1 MSNSQIISIIVVV
14 VVVIIILAIVVML
27 MRRRITK
34 PIIESGQES
43 DSRISVSAP
52 RGESRYRVTKGKLME
67 DESQVKAEQPKIE
80 VQAAAEQE
88 FPRNLAMAGNKMNDY
103 LPKNSGQEEKPD
115 RIKVEAKYND
125 DQNEDV
131 EEEDQ
136 QQSDEEEQQVEFKN
150 RTQPQHDYDTSRRT
164 VTVSRLADLF
174 SPKENIE
181 EELGVDAAEL
191 DKLVTAYKKK
201 TEYKERR
208 LPVNAHFN
216 IEDYKESKNVMR
228 ESAVNANAA
237 RGSKR
242 GQITAQIYK
251 KHGKNFTV
259 QKPEVTGGNM
269 SIDNDGEDNHTPA
282 VKLPRNNGKLV
293 VH

>member
-1 MSNSQIISIIVVV
+1 
-14 VVVIIILAIVVML
+14 ML
-27 MRRRITK
+27 MRRRIAK
-34 PIIESGQES
+34 PSTEWRQES

-67 DESQVKAEQPKIE
+67 DESQAKVEQPKIE
-80 VQAAAEQE
+80 VQAAAEQD

-103 LPKNSGQEEKPD
+103 LPKNSGHDEKPD
-115 RIKVEAKYND
+115 RIKVEAAHNNN
-125 DQNEDV
+125 QEDEQI
-131 EEEDQ
+131 EEE
-136 QQSDEEEQQVEFKN
+136 EVETPEFKN
-150 RTQPQHDYDTSRRT
+150 RVETQHDYDNSDRRT
-164 VTVSRLADLF
+164 VTVSRVADLF

-181 EELGVDAAEL
+181 EDLGVDAAEL

-216 IEDYKESKNVMR
+216 IDDYKESKNVMR
-228 ESAVNANAA
+228 QSAVNASAA

-259 QKPEVTGGNM
+259 QKQEVTGGNM
-269 SIDNDGEDNHTPA
+269 SIDNDGEDEHKAP
-282 VKLPRNNGKLV
+282 PRQVRNQGKLV

>member
-1 MSNSQIISIIVVV
+1 MSNSQIISIVVV
-14 VVVIIILAIVVML
+14 VVLVIIVLGIVMML
-27 MRRRITK
+27 MRRRIAK
-34 PIIESGQES
+34 PSTEWRQES

-67 DESQVKAEQPKIE
+67 DESQAKTEQPKIE
-80 VQAAAEQE
+80 VQAAAEQD

-103 LPKNSGQEEKPD
+103 LPKNGGQEEKPD
-115 RIKVEAKYND
+115 RIKVEAAHDNN
-125 DQNEDV
+125 QEDEQI
-131 EEEDQ
+131 EEE
-136 QQSDEEEQQVEFKN
+136 EVETPEFKN
-150 RTQPQHDYDTSRRT
+150 RVETQHDYDNSDRRT
-164 VTVSRLADLF
+164 VTVSRVADLF

-181 EELGVDAAEL
+181 EDLGVDAAEL

-216 IEDYKESKNVMR
+216 IDDYKESKNVMR
-228 ESAVNANAA
+228 QSAVNASAA

-259 QKPEVTGGNM
+259 QKQEVTGGNM
-269 SIDNDGEDNHTPA
+269 SIDNDGEDEHKAP
-282 VKLPRNNGKLV
+282 PRQVRNQGKLV

>member
-1 MSNSQIISIIVVV
+1 MSNSQIISIVVV
-14 VVVIIILAIVVML
+14 VVLVIIVLGIVVML
-27 MRRRITK
+27 MRRRIAK
-34 PIIESGQES
+34 PSTESRVES

-67 DESQVKAEQPKIE
+67 DESQAKVEQPKIE
-80 VQAAAEQE
+80 VQAAAEQD

-103 LPKNSGQEEKPD
+103 LPKNSGHDEKPD
-115 RIKVEAKYND
+115 RIKVEAAHNNN
-125 DQNEDV
+125 QEDEQI
-131 EEEDQ
+131 EEE
-136 QQSDEEEQQVEFKN
+136 EVETPEFKN
-150 RTQPQHDYDTSRRT
+150 RVETQHDYDNSDRRT
-164 VTVSRLADLF
+164 VTVSRVADLF

-181 EELGVDAAEL
+181 EDLGVDAAEL

-216 IEDYKESKNVMR
+216 IDDYKESKNVMR
-228 ESAVNANAA
+228 QSAVNASAA

-259 QKPEVTGGNM
+259 QKQEVTGGNM
-269 SIDNDGEDNHTPA
+269 SIDNDGEDEHKAP
-282 VKLPRNNGKLV
+282 PRQVRNQGKLV

>member
-1 MSNSQIISIIVVV
+1 MSNSQIISIVVV
-14 VVVIIILAIVVML
+14 VVLVIIVLGIVVML
-27 MRRRITK
+27 MRRRIAK
-34 PIIESGQES
+34 PSTESRVES

-67 DESQVKAEQPKIE
+67 DESQAKVEQPKIE
-80 VQAAAEQE
+80 VQAAAEQD

-103 LPKNSGQEEKPD
+103 LPKNSGHDEKPD
-115 RIKVEAKYND
+115 RIKVEAAHNNT
-125 DQNEDV
+125 QEDEQI
-131 EEEDQ
+131 EEE
-136 QQSDEEEQQVEFKN
+136 EVETPEFKN
-150 RTQPQHDYDTSRRT
+150 RVETQHDYDNSDRRT
-164 VTVSRLADLF
+164 VTVSRVADLF

-181 EELGVDAAEL
+181 EDLGVDAAEL

-216 IEDYKESKNVMR
+216 IDDYKESKNVMR
-228 ESAVNANAA
+228 QSAVNASAA

-259 QKPEVTGGNM
+259 QKQEVTGGNM
-269 SIDNDGEDNHTPA
+269 SIDNDGEDEHKAP
-282 VKLPRNNGKLV
+282 PRQVRNQGKLV